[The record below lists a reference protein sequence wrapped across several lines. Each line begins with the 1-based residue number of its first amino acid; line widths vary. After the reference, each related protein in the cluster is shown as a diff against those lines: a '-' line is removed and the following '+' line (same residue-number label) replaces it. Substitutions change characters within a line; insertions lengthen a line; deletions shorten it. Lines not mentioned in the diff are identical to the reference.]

1 MNKIGISFAML
12 LGVAGV
18 AQAADLPTSK
28 PAPPPP
34 LPTLASC
41 GSLTEFITTT
51 CPLTYYG
58 ITLYGTVDMGV
69 GWESHGTKF
78 NSSIVTGVEEFVQ
91 KNSNHG
97 QWLLTPNGLSQSNI
111 GIKGKEEFM
120 PGWSFVFDLNM
131 GFDPYSLQ
139 LANGPRSLVE
149 NNGVPLALQNSN
161 ADSSRAG
168 QFYNGVGFAGI
179 SSTTFGTLTFGRQNS
194 LTLDGVNAYD
204 PMGGS
209 YAFSP
214 IGWSGATAGIGD
226 TEDARYSTAFKYRV
240 DVGMFRAAA
249 LWQVGGYDLNNAS
262 NGAYQFQLGGDYP
275 VNGGAYGGLS
285 LDAIYSH
292 VTDAVS
298 SAALSTAALTIKYPD
313 SLAATISDDTSLM
326 LLARYTWGPIK
337 VFGGYEHIMFAN
349 PSNPQ
354 LTDFTDIGGYTVY
367 AANITNTAYNANNRI
382 LQVFWTGG
390 RYAFN
395 DKLDTGVAYYHYLQ
409 NNWGGPASCASF
421 GSSSSHCSGTMDAI
435 SFDVDWKVYA
445 KFDVYAGL
453 MFSEMNNGL
462 ANGFLNHTNIDPTAG
477 VRFRF

>member
-1 MNKIGISFAML
+1 MTRLGISLAAL
-12 LGVAGV
+12 LSVAG
-18 AQAADLPTSK
+18 AARAADLPTSK
-28 PAPPPP
+28 SAPPPP
-34 LPTLASC
+34 SPMLASC
-41 GSLTEFITTT
+41 ASATEFFTTM
-51 CPLTYYG
+51 CPLSYYG
-58 ITLYGTVDMGV
+58 ITVYGTVDLGV
-69 GWESHGTKF
+69 DWQSHGTKF

-91 KNSNHG
+91 KNSNHAM
-97 QWLLTPNGLSQSNI
+97 WNLAPNNLSQSI
-111 GIKGKEEFM
+111 VGVKGKEDLVA
-120 PGWSFVFDLNM
+120 GWSFVFDLNM

-149 NNGVPLALQNSN
+149 NNGVPLASQDSN

-168 QFYNGVGFAGI
+168 QFYNGVGFAGL
-179 SSTTFGTLTFGRQNS
+179 SNKTFGTLTFGRQNS

-214 IGWSGATAGIGD
+214 IGWSGATAGVGD
-226 TEDARYSTAFKYRV
+226 TETARYSTAFKYRV

-262 NGAYQFQLGGDYP
+262 NGAYELQLGGDFS
-275 VNGGAYGGLS
+275 GGAYGKLS
-285 LDAIYSH
+285 LDGIYSH

-298 SAALSTAALTIKYPD
+298 SAALATTALAAKYPG
-313 SLAATISDDTSLM
+313 SLAATISDDTSGM
-326 LLARYTWGPIK
+326 ILAKYTWGPVN
-337 VFGGYEHIMFAN
+337 VFGGYEHIFFAN

-354 LTDFTDIGGYTVY
+354 LATFTDIGGYPVF
-367 AANITNTAYNANNRI
+367 AANVTNTAYSANNKI
-382 LQVFWTGG
+382 LQVFWTGA

-395 DKLDTGVAYYHYLQ
+395 DKLDAGIAYYHYLQ
-409 NNWGGPASCASF
+409 NNWGGPASCSEF
-421 GSSSSHCSGTMDAI
+421 GSSSSHCSGTMDAV

-462 ANGFLNHTNIDPTAG
+462 ANGYLYHTNVDPTAG

>member
-1 MNKIGISFAML
+1 MKRLVIPVAML

-18 AQAADLPTSK
+18 AQAADLPTAK
-28 PAPPPP
+28 PVPAPPP
-34 LPTLASC
+34 PTLASC
-41 GSLTEFITTT
+41 GSLTDFIITN

-58 ITLYGTVDMGV
+58 ITLYGTVDMGA

-78 NSSIVTGVEEFVQ
+78 NPSIVTGVEEFVQ
-91 KNSNHG
+91 KNSNHA

-111 GIKGKEEFM
+111 GIRGKEEFM

-149 NNGVPLALQNSN
+149 NNGVPAALQNSN

-168 QFYNGVGFAGI
+168 QFYNGVGFAGL
-179 SSTTFGTLTFGRQNS
+179 SSPTFGTLTFGRQNS
-194 LTLDGVNAYD
+194 LTLDGVNSYD

-214 IGWSGATAGIGD
+214 IGWSGATSGVGD
-226 TEDARYSTAFKYRV
+226 TEDVRYTTAFKYRV
-240 DVGMFRAAA
+240 DVGQFRAGA
-249 LWQVGGYDLNNAS
+249 LWQLGGYDQNNAS
-262 NGAYQFQLGGDYP
+262 NGAYQFQLGSDFKVPGGDY
-275 VNGGAYGGLS
+275 GKLG

-298 SAALSTAALTIKYPD
+298 AAALSTAALAAKFPD
-313 SLAATISDDTSLM
+313 SLAATISNDTSVM
-326 LLARYTWGPIK
+326 LLAKYTWGAVK
-337 VFGGYEHIMFAN
+337 VFGGYEHIYFAN
-349 PSNPQ
+349 PSDPQ
-354 LTDFTDIGGYTVY
+354 TTFTNIGGYTVFT
-367 AANITNTAYNANNRI
+367 ANITNTAYSANNKV

-390 RYAFN
+390 RYAFS
-395 DKLDTGVAYYHYLQ
+395 DDLDTGVGYYHYLQ
-409 NNWGGPASCASF
+409 NNFGGPASCASF
-421 GSSSSHCSGTMDAI
+421 GSSSSHCSGTMDAV
-435 SFDVDWKVYA
+435 SWDVDWKFA
-445 KFDVYAGL
+445 KKFDAYAGV

-462 ANGFLNHTNIDPTAG
+462 ANGFLYHTNVAPTAG